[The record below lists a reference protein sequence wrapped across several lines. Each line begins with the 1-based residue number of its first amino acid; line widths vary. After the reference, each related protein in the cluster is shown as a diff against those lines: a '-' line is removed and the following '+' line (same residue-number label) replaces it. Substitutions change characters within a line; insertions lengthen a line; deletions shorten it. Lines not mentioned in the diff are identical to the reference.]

1 MRALRTSLILGLLV
15 AAGYGERPPW
25 RSKLFPEDW
34 APGRRDADGRFLHDF
49 SYAGYRRG
57 EAPLP
62 DLRRVRR
69 FRVTDFGATTTGDE
83 NAGPAIQAAIDAAE
97 RAGGGVVVFPPGLY
111 RVDDLL
117 TVDRSGVVLRGA
129 GPDKSRLRFTRHARM
144 TDRSHL
150 KLSGRPGVRAEYP
163 LVRDGV
169 PCERP
174 VFVADAKGIAA
185 GADVDLG
192 FVISDAFAAEH
203 GMTGVWRPFAGRWQ
217 PWFRRQVVAVDRRTF
232 PHRITLDVPLR
243 YPAKA
248 RDGASL
254 RVVTGLIREVG
265 VEDLGLSNA
274 VAEKDA
280 WKSNRVHVLELADVA
295 DSWVR
300 NVHSFGGKA
309 HLASGGILVRG
320 SKRVTVANC
329 RMERAQHRG
338 GGGNGYLFEVRQSS
352 EVLFRDCS
360 ARLGRHNFIQNWGF
374 GATGCVWLRCDSREG
389 RAINRVFGRDVT
401 IVGFSEYHHSLATA
415 NLVDAT
421 HLEDGW
427 SAFNRGHQSSGA
439 GHTAT
444 QCVFWNVTGPGLI
457 RTAQYGHGYVVGTG
471 KETKVLAPDG
481 DWVEGLG
488 RAADLVPSS
497 LYEAQFERRTG
508 RRPESR
514 RANR

>member
-1 MRALRTSLILGLLV
+1 MRVLRTCLILFLLV
-15 AAGYGERPPW
+15 AVGYGERPTW
-25 RSKLFPEDW
+25 RSKLFPADW
-34 APGRRDADGRFLHDF
+34 KPGRRDAAGRLLHDF
-49 SYAGYRRG
+49 SYAGYRHG

-62 DLRRVRR
+62 GLRRARR
-69 FRVTDFGATTTGDE
+69 FLVGDFGAKATGDR

-97 RAGGGVVVFPPGLY
+97 RAGGGIVVFPAGLY

-117 TVDRSGVVLRGA
+117 TVDQSGVVLRGA
-129 GPDKSRLRFTRHARM
+129 GPAASRIRFTRHAEM

-150 KLSGRPGVRAEYP
+150 KLSGSPGAGAECA

-169 PCERP
+169 PCERT
-174 VFVADAKGIAA
+174 VFVADAKGISA

-192 FVISDAFAAEH
+192 FVITDAFVAEH
-203 GMTGVWRPFAGRWQ
+203 GMTGVWRPFVGRWQ
-217 PWFRRQVVAVDRRTF
+217 PWFRRQVVAVDRRTA
-232 PHRITLDVPLR
+232 PHRVTLDVPLR
-243 YPAKA
+243 YAAKV
-248 RDGASL
+248 RDRASL

-265 VEDLGLSNA
+265 VEDLGLCNA
-274 VAEKDA
+274 VAEKEA

-295 DSWVR
+295 DAWVK
-300 NVHSFGGKA
+300 NVHSFGEKA

-320 SKRVTVANC
+320 SKRVTVADC

-401 IVGFSEYHHSLATA
+401 IVGFSEYHHSLAAA
-415 NLVDAT
+415 NLVDST
-421 HLEDGW
+421 YLGDGW
-427 SAFNRGHQSSGA
+427 SAFNRGSQSSGA
-439 GHTAT
+439 GHTST
-444 QCVFWNVTGPGLI
+444 ECVFWNVTGPGLI
-457 RTAQYGHGYVVGTG
+457 RTAQHGHGYVIGTG

-481 DWVEGLG
+481 DWVEGAG
-488 RAADLVPSS
+488 RAAALVPRS
-497 LYEAQFERRTG
+497 LYEAQFECRTG
-508 RRPESR
+508 RPPESR
-514 RANR
+514 P